1 MLQPANQIAIG
12 NNFGLARASES
23 NKDDSLE
30 FWHRVYFTHA
40 VTTSQVSRKALV
52 QDISLF
58 RCEEKERYPWTL
70 WTLGLSIVRITYG
83 ALGKSL
89 LYA

>member
-1 MLQPANQIAIG
+1 MLKSAHQIAIR
-12 NNFGLARASES
+12 NNFGLASASES

-30 FWHRVYFTHA
+30 FRHRVYFTHA

-70 WTLGLSIVRITYG
+70 WTLGFSIVRIAHG
-83 ALGKSL
+83 AQ
-89 LYA
+89 